1 MIGHAALVYYAL
13 SEVLLRGTLAL
24 SSIYAGLSAKEAFQQ
39 PYIDTKL
46 LLGHGFS
53 VGGPSLRQQ

>member
-1 MIGHAALVYYAL
+1 MIGHAALVYYAM

-39 PYIDTKL
+39 PYIDMKL
-46 LLGHGFS
+46 LLGRDSS
-53 VGGPSLRQQ
+53 VVGPSLWQ